1 MTEPD
6 PWQAFSPI
14 SSAALSAL
22 AASDPWGWAAG
33 LVYALVVTVLL
44 VTAIRRYGRWPLGPA
59 DLVTLFRV
67 GLIGVVTAL
76 VVTALVA
83 GGEPVWPL
91 VSVAALA
98 LALDWVD
105 GLVARGTRTESDF
118 GARFDMEADAFLILI
133 LSVYVSATV
142 GPWVLVIGAMRYL
155 FGAAAWVAP
164 WLRGPLP
171 PSLAR
176 KAVAAAQGI
185 VLTVAASGVLPPPVA
200 ATAVAGA
207 LAALA
212 WSFGRDVAGLW
223 RARSPQTGAARKKR

>member
-1 MTEPD
+1 MY
-6 PWQAFSPI
+6 
-14 SSAALSAL
+14 
-22 AASDPWGWAAG
+22 
-33 LVYALVVTVLL
+33 VLVVTLLL

-59 DLVTLFRV
+59 DLVTLIRV

-76 VVTALVA
+76 VVAALVA
-83 GGEPVWPL
+83 DGGAVWVL

-98 LALDWVD
+98 LVLDWVD

-118 GARFDMEADAFLILI
+118 GARFDMEADAFLILV
-133 LSVYVSATV
+133 LSVYVAGAL
-142 GPWVLVIGAMRYL
+142 GPWVLLIGAMRYL
-155 FGAAAWVAP
+155 FGAAARVAP

-185 VLTVAASGVLPPPVA
+185 VLTVAASGLLPAPLA

-212 WSFGRDVAGLW
+212 WSFGRDVVGLW
-223 RARSPQTGAARKKR
+223 RARAPRAAAGKER

>member
-1 MTEPD
+1 MPG
-6 PWQAFSPI
+6 
-14 SSAALSAL
+14 
-22 AASDPWGWAAG
+22 PWGQAAG
-33 LVYALVVTVLL
+33 TVYVLVVAVLL

-76 VVTALVA
+76 VAD
-83 GGEPVWPL
+83 GGPAWPL
-91 VSVAALA
+91 VAVASLA

-118 GARFDMEADAFLILI
+118 GARFDMEADAFLILV
-133 LSVYVSATV
+133 LSVYVSGAL

-155 FGAAAWVAP
+155 FGAAAWAAP

-171 PSLAR
+171 PSPAR

-185 VLTVAASGVLPPPVA
+185 VLTVAAAGVLPTPVA

-207 LAALA
+207 LAALV
-212 WSFGRDVAGLW
+212 WSFGRDVVGLW
-223 RARSPQTGAARKKR
+223 RARSPGTGAARKKR